1 MATHAHNLPF
11 FLRKCDCQ
19 QFLRIKVFEKCA
31 KTNYLCPRPQEDS
44 IVPQWNFDFL
54 KKNCF
59 LALLLYQNSG
69 FLFQTICFFFT
80 SNTEKT
86 KIFPDSNILMYRI
99 FVSKA
104 LFWMKSQINCKTS
117 LQWFHF
123 QVKLEF
129 IPVQN

>member
-31 KTNYLCPRPQEDS
+31 KTNYLCPRPQKTQLSLNE
-44 IVPQWNFDFL
+44 IF
-54 KKNCF
+54 F